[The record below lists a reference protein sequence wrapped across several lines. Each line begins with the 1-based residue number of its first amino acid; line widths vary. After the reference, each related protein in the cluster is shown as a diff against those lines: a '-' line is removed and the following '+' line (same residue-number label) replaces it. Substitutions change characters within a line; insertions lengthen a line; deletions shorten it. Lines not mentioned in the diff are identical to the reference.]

1 VVWELRE
8 HDVDQ
13 VMREVRD
20 AVRYWEEHPEDA
32 EALVRVAVTSGRF
45 DSPLA
50 LSPSGLR
57 AAVSQAVA
65 AGQTD
70 FRTIV
75 TRYQGW
81 KGRLEHAYK
90 RVVRKSTSWLFL
102 QQAHANRSFASAVD
116 QLAEEVARLSVRVKQ
131 LEAALEQDRGRSS
144 GPPAPGRNW

>member
-8 HDVDQ
+8 QDVDQ

-32 EALVRVAVTSGRF
+32 EALVRVAGTSGRF
-45 DSPLA
+45 DSPLP

-57 AAVSQAVA
+57 AAVSQALA

-70 FRTIV
+70 PRTIV
-75 TRYQGW
+75 TRYHGW

-90 RVVRKSTSWLFL
+90 RLVRKSTSWLFL
-102 QQAHANRSFASAVD
+102 QQAHANRSFALALD
-116 QLAEEVARLSVRVKQ
+116 QLAQEVSRLSARVRE
-131 LEAALEQDRGRSS
+131 LEAALERERDRAGGPRPGEGR
-144 GPPAPGRNW
+144 